1 MFLYFFFQ
9 KPVRKIF
16 PFFLEHPI
24 IKLQEK
30 RFELNFL
37 LKNSCLAFCQC
48 FRGGDKRDERK
59 LNCEE
64 HKTCYWVW
72 RKNFLKKDID
82 LFFLGITWNF
92 YNNCISNSQEVGR
105 ASKLKFWENCSADVQ
120 TAAGYFCMLAN
131 SFSAFFFSVFAF
143 SL

>member
-1 MFLYFFFQ
+1 MEKAKRNKEKPNSNQLAYSVSICHQHYNLIIDNNYSAGPSCFEGRLALTQAIYLFILFIFYFFQSRFLYFFFQ

-24 IKLQEK
+24 IKLRAK

-37 LKNSCLAFCQC
+37 LKNGCLAFCQC

-64 HKTCYWVW
+64 HKTWY
-72 RKNFLKKDID
+72 
-82 LFFLGITWNF
+82 
-92 YNNCISNSQEVGR
+92 
-105 ASKLKFWENCSADVQ
+105 
-120 TAAGYFCMLAN
+120 
-131 SFSAFFFSVFAF
+131 
-143 SL
+143 